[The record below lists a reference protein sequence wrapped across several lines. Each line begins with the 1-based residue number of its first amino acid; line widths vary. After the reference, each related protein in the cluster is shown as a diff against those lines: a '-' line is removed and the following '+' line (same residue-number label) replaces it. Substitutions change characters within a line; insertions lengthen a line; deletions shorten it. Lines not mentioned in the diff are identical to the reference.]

1 MRPSGPVPTMRVA
14 SMTQSFASAAA
25 RGLMRNNVGRLEI
38 ADGSWGIAATGV
50 VAGAATVDVAIGFGV
65 ETVGAAAAAT
75 GAVFLTVGAGS
86 AGGIGSPGFPRKPT
100 VLCTGTLTL
109 GGTTILISVPAS
121 KLSTSM
127 TDLSVSTVKRMSPL
141 STLSPSFL
149 SHSTMALSSVI

>member
-1 MRPSGPVPTMRVA
+1 MRPSGPVPLMRVA
-14 SMTQSFASAAA
+14 SMTQSFASVAA
-25 RGLMRNNVGRLEI
+25 RGLMRNNFG
-38 ADGSWGIAATGV
+38 ADGACAIGAMATTGAAIGAAVEVATGF
-50 VAGAATVDVAIGFGV
+50 GAEI
-65 ETVGAAAAAT
+65 VGAAAGAAST
-75 GAVFLTVGAGS
+75 FFGAEGAGAVTV
-86 AGGIGSPGFPRKPT
+86 GIGSPGFPRKPT